1 MSPSLHRVVLIFVLA
16 SVFTLTSCAH
26 KQPIA
31 KTAPPAPPALAPE
44 ATLSASPNE
53 LQQGQSAV
61 LTWNTE
67 NAQQVS
73 ISDIGTVAGKGTKT
87 VRPKTSITYVL
98 TASGPGGAKEASARI
113 TVTLPPAAIARV
125 TPTDE
130 ELFSESMKDIFF
142 AYDKSVVATNEE
154 PTIEQDAR
162 FLAAHPYIK
171 LLISGH
177 CDERGSEDYN
187 LALGDSRAD
196 SVRDQ
201 FERLGIKADRIRTI
215 SYGKEKPFCNEET
228 EACWQLNRR
237 AHFSLQP

>member
-1 MSPSLHRVVLIFVLA
+1 MSPSLHRVVLTFVLA
-16 SVFTLTSCAH
+16 FGFALTGCAR
-26 KQPIA
+26 KAPVA
-31 KTAPPAPPALAPE
+31 RTAPPPLPAAAPVAS
-44 ATLSASPNE
+44 LSASPNE
-53 LQQGQSAV
+53 LPQGQSAV
-61 LTWNTE
+61 LTWSTE
-67 NAQQVS
+67 NARRVS
-73 ISDIGTVAGKGTKT
+73 ISGIGIVAATGSKT
-87 VRPKTSITYVL
+87 VRPQTSITYVL

-113 TVTLPPAAIARV
+113 TVTSPPAATARA